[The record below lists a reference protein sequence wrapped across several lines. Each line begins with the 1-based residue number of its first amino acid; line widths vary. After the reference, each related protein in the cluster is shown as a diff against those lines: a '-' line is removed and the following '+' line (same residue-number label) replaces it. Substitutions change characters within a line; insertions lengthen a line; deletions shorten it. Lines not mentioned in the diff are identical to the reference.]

1 MFRTLRAVT
10 ALLGL
15 LAFSIAS
22 LAATPT
28 CVVGVKGAAPT
39 ASITFTPPT
48 AQADGAQLPTGTA
61 LTYNLYQG
69 TSTGT
74 EVKVASTTSGSPI
87 TVSTGITSS
96 ATYYWYVTAVDASG
110 EGAPSNEVCKT
121 FPASPPGT
129 VTITIS

>member
-1 MFRTLRAVT
+1 MFRTLRAVA

-15 LAFSIAS
+15 LAFSNAS
-22 LAATPT
+22 FAASPT
-28 CVVGVKGAAPT
+28 CVVGAKGAAPT
-39 ASITFTPPT
+39 ASLTFTAPVT
-48 AQADGAQLPTGTA
+48 NADGTPVTGP

-69 TSTGT
+69 TASGA
-74 EVKVASTTSGSPI
+74 EVKVATALAGSPI

-96 ATYYWYVTAVDASG
+96 TTYYWYVTAVNAGG
-110 EGAPSNEVCKT
+110 ESAASNEGCKT